1 MKKSKDGENVSV
13 LAISIGAREHAVLM
27 DEFGNVLAKVTANE
41 KRHKENIKLVFKASP
56 KIKIIR
62 EPNEWIVQRN
72 NKGEHHK
79 VKPKS

>member
-1 MKKSKDGENVSV
+1 MKKSKNDENVSV

-27 DEFGNVLAKVTANE
+27 DEFGNVLAKVTVNE

-62 EPNEWIVQRN
+62 EPNEWIIQHD
-72 NKGEHHK
+72 KGTHHK
-79 VKPKS
+79 VGPKS